1 MAAPGGKFFIQENLS
16 KPAAHHE
23 SFAQLW
29 ETKWKAPAAMGVYP
43 FMFSTAADFQPVVDK
58 LIEGDFKEPY
68 NWDEYA
74 SVYFPQAEHL
84 KSIAEQA
91 EAAGEREKAS
101 EYFLRASAVYRI
113 SRFPAPRSQVQREAW
128 RLGKADCIKGLGM
141 REHPV
146 HEVEIPHTHGASN
159 EGSVIPV
166 YHLVPD
172 TATPEAPVPTV
183 VIFTGL
189 DGYRTELAVWMEGW
203 RQVGVATVVLEIP
216 GTGDCPA
223 NPSDPTSPDRL
234 YSSLFDW
241 MDAQPLLDS
250 NKRAVWAFSTGGF
263 YAIRVAHTHADRLTG
278 VVALGGGCHHM
289 FDREWLDNVNHL
301 EYPFDLA
308 NTLANKWGYG
318 DDVEAFKSEAQAKF
332 SLLED
337 RTLDMPECARLLLVN
352 GTEDEIFPID
362 DYYLAL
368 QHGAPKEARF
378 VKGIKHMGEP
388 ASFFIIIKWLYK
400 LFGIEAD
407 VVKQMQTLPFKP
419 KEFPVSKKEVAG
431 ELERS
436 VEKSEE
442 RESEPKEIQSTSK
455 DLEVE
460 LERSVD
466 LEESQTQ
473 EHTLEEKAELKHDVE
488 ESEKR
493 EGEPKE
499 VQSTSKELEPK
510 LERNVE
516 ESEMPECKLQEQAE
530 LERTVKE
537 SETQESKPIEFQSTS
552 KELDVEES
560 ETQED
565 TLEDQAE
572 LMRDLGESST
582 QDDKPKEFQPS
593 INELEHKLD
602 RDEGGSS
609 TAERNPPKTI
619 EHIAFPTES
628 CSNPTSKLQ
637 VQVGVERISLDAAA
651 Y

>member
-1 MAAPGGKFFIQENLS
+1 MAAPGGKFFIQDNLS

-29 ETKWKAPAAMGVYP
+29 ETKWKAPATMGVYP

-74 SVYFPQAEHL
+74 QVYFPQAEHL

-91 EAAGEREKAS
+91 EAAGEKEKAS
-101 EYFLRASAVYRI
+101 EYYLRASAVYRI

-128 RLGKADCIKGLGM
+128 RLGKAACIKGLGM

-146 HEVEIPHTHGASN
+146 HEVEVPHTHGASN

-250 NKRAVWAFSTGGF
+250 KKRAIWAFSTGGF
-263 YAIRVAHTHADRLTG
+263 YAIRVAHTHADRLAG

-308 NTLANKWGYG
+308 NTLAYKWGYG
-318 DDVEAFKSEAQAKF
+318 DDVEAFKREAKAKF

-400 LFGIEAD
+400 LFGVEAD

-419 KEFPVSKKEVAG
+419 KEFPSSKKEV
-431 ELERS
+431 
-436 VEKSEE
+436 
-442 RESEPKEIQSTSK
+442 
-455 DLEVE
+455 EVE
-460 LERSVD
+460 LERNVEGSEKREGEPKEFLSTSKEIEPELQREVQEKAE
-466 LEESQTQ
+466 LEHNVEGS
-473 EHTLEEKAELKHDVE
+473 EERECKLEEKAELQRDVQRSETQEDKPKEFQSSSKEHELKLERGVE

-499 VQSTSKELEPK
+499 LQSTSTELEIEPK
-510 LERNVE
+510 R
-516 ESEMPECKLQEQAE
+516 
-530 LERTVKE
+530 
-537 SETQESKPIEFQSTS
+537 
-552 KELDVEES
+552 DVEES
-560 ETQED
+560 VEQ
-565 TLEDQAE
+565 
-572 LMRDLGESST
+572 
-582 QDDKPKEFQPS
+582 
-593 INELEHKLD
+593 EHKLQENVEPIGKGS
-602 RDEGGSS
+602 DE
-609 TAERNPPKTI
+609 RK
-619 EHIAFPTES
+619 FD
-628 CSNPTSKLQ
+628 LQ
-637 VQVGVERISLDAAA
+637 EVIERISF
-651 Y
+651 

>member
-1 MAAPGGKFFIQENLS
+1 MAAPGGKFFIQDNLS

-29 ETKWKAPAAMGVYP
+29 ETKWKAPATMGVYP
-43 FMFSTAADFQPVVDK
+43 FMFSTATDFQPVVDK

-74 SVYFPQAEHL
+74 QVYFPQAEHL

-91 EAAGEREKAS
+91 EAAGEKEKAS

-128 RLGKADCIKGLGM
+128 RLGKQACIKGLGM

-146 HEVEIPHTHGASN
+146 HEVEVPHTHGASN

-250 NKRAVWAFSTGGF
+250 TKRAIWAFSTGGF
-263 YAIRVAHTHADRLTG
+263 YAIRVAHTHADRLAG

-308 NTLANKWGYG
+308 NTLAYKWGYG
-318 DDVEAFKSEAQAKF
+318 DDVEAFKREAKAKF

-407 VVKQMQTLPFKP
+407 VVKQMQTLPFRP
-419 KEFPVSKKEVAG
+419 KEFPSSRKE
-431 ELERS
+431 
-436 VEKSEE
+436 
-442 RESEPKEIQSTSK
+442 
-455 DLEVE
+455 LEVE
-460 LERSVD
+460 LERN
-466 LEESQTQ
+466 
-473 EHTLEEKAELKHDVE
+473 VE
-488 ESEKR
+488 ESEEQQRKP
-493 EGEPKE
+493 EEL
-499 VQSTSKELEPK
+499 QSSSKELEPK
-510 LERNVE
+510 LERDV
-516 ESEMPECKLQEQAE
+516 
-530 LERTVKE
+530 E
-537 SETQESKPIEFQSTS
+537 SETQEHKLQEKDKRIDFEAEQIEARERKPKECQSSSKELEPELECETREHRPEEFQSPSEELESELEHEVEAS
-552 KELDVEES
+552 KEPGCKLQEKVEWERDVEEKETRERNLQETIERIGFQMEES
-560 ETQED
+560 E
-565 TLEDQAE
+565 A
-572 LMRDLGESST
+572 R
-582 QDDKPKEFQPS
+582 
-593 INELEHKLD
+593 EHKLQ
-602 RDEGGSS
+602 E
-609 TAERNPPKTI
+609 K
-619 EHIAFPTES
+619 
-628 CSNPTSKLQ
+628 
-637 VQVGVERISLDAAA
+637 VERIGFEADV

>member
-1 MAAPGGKFFIQENLS
+1 MAAPGGKFFIQDNLS

-29 ETKWKAPAAMGVYP
+29 ETKWKAPATMGVYP

-74 SVYFPQAEHL
+74 QVYFPQAEHL

-91 EAAGEREKAS
+91 EAAGEKEKAS
-101 EYFLRASAVYRI
+101 EYYLRASAVYRI

-128 RLGKADCIKGLGM
+128 RLGKAACIKGLGM

-146 HEVEIPHTHGASN
+146 HEVEVPHTHGASN

-250 NKRAVWAFSTGGF
+250 KKRAIWAFSTGGF
-263 YAIRVAHTHADRLTG
+263 YAIRVAHTHADRLAG

-308 NTLANKWGYG
+308 NTLAYKWGYG
-318 DDVEAFKSEAQAKF
+318 DDVEAFKREAKAKF

-400 LFGIEAD
+400 LFGVEAD

-419 KEFPVSKKEVAG
+419 KEFPSSKKEV
-431 ELERS
+431 
-436 VEKSEE
+436 
-442 RESEPKEIQSTSK
+442 
-455 DLEVE
+455 EVE
-460 LERSVD
+460 LERNVEGSEKREGEPKEFLSTSKEIEPELQREV
-466 LEESQTQ
+466 Q
-473 EHTLEEKAELKHDVE
+473 EKAELEHNVEGSEERECKLEEKVELQRDVQRSETQEDKPKEFQSSSKEHELKLECGVE

-499 VQSTSKELEPK
+499 LQSTSTELEIEPK
-510 LERNVE
+510 R
-516 ESEMPECKLQEQAE
+516 
-530 LERTVKE
+530 
-537 SETQESKPIEFQSTS
+537 
-552 KELDVEES
+552 DVEES
-560 ETQED
+560 VEQ
-565 TLEDQAE
+565 
-572 LMRDLGESST
+572 
-582 QDDKPKEFQPS
+582 
-593 INELEHKLD
+593 EHKLQENVEPIGKGS
-602 RDEGGSS
+602 DERQHDL
-609 TAERNPPKTI
+609 E
-619 EHIAFPTES
+619 EE
-628 CSNPTSKLQ
+628 
-637 VQVGVERISLDAAA
+637 VERIGFEAEQSEKQEHKLQENVEPIGKGSDERKFDLQEVIERISF
-651 Y
+651 